1 MAFKWKESFAI
12 GDADIDA
19 QHQRL
24 FVLAHEFSEATGK
37 AAQAHCAAQL
47 FDYTREHFGHEEA
60 LMAATGYPEM
70 EAHVAQHKH
79 LIARLSEV
87 SDRVANDSLSPEDLN
102 KFLAAWLVGH
112 IVTFD
117 TKLVLA
123 VGKLKARQ
131 QPG

>member
-12 GDADIDA
+12 GDAEIDA

-24 FVLAHEFSEATGK
+24 FVLAHEFSEAKDK
-37 AAQAHCAAQL
+37 AAQALCAGAL

-79 LIARLSEV
+79 LIARLGEV
-87 SDRVANDSLSPEDLN
+87 SDRVYNGTLSAEDLN
-102 KFLAAWLVGH
+102 KFLSAWLVGH

-117 TKLVLA
+117 TKLISA
-123 VGKLKARQ
+123 VGKRRASQ
-131 QPG
+131 QPD